1 MIFRQ
6 YQLACL
12 SLFSYLIGDETT
24 GRAVVV
30 DPQRDITGYL
40 DDARA
45 LGLTIERVIETH
57 FHADFLS
64 GHLEVQ
70 KATGAAV
77 SVTMRL
83 RCSGV

>member
-12 SLFSYLIGDETT
+12 SMFSYLIGDETT

-40 DDARA
+40 DDATADGSTFHSRGLRRGTLA
-45 LGLTIERVIETH
+45 SLVPRGLT
-57 FHADFLS
+57 
-64 GHLEVQ
+64 
-70 KATGAAV
+70 
-77 SVTMRL
+77 
-83 RCSGV
+83 